1 MREIDG
7 YLLNDREAKD
17 CISLIRGGGILI
29 SAECVETLRHIF
41 AARIDHCSRKNY
53 IAWTSARDI
62 VEYALAGNLECLKE
76 YDYLLTREDC
86 GLKERDVIL

>member
-7 YLLNDREAKD
+7 YLLNDRESKD

-29 SAECVETLRHIF
+29 SAECAKVLRHIF
-41 AARIDHCSRKNY
+41 DARIDHCNAENY

-62 VEYALAGNLECLKE
+62 VEYALAGNYECLNR
-76 YDYLLTREDC
+76 TQ
-86 GLKERDVIL
+86 ILGRASAS

>member
-29 SAECVETLRHIF
+29 SAECAKVLRHILD
-41 AARIDHCSRKNY
+41 ARIDNAKDTSAY
-53 IAWTSARDI
+53 YAWTSARDI
-62 VEYALAGNLECLKE
+62 VEYALTDNVEGLSQF
-76 YDYLLTREDC
+76 DYYPTAED
-86 GLKERDVIL
+86 

>member
-29 SAECVETLRHIF
+29 SAECAKVLRHILD
-41 AARIDHCSRKNY
+41 ARIDNAKDTSAY
-53 IAWTSARDI
+53 YAWTSARDI
-62 VEYALAGNLECLKE
+62 VEYALAGNYECLKE
-76 YDYLLTREDC
+76 FDYLDTKED
-86 GLKERDVIL
+86 K

>member
-17 CISLIRGGGILI
+17 CISLIRGGGTLI
-29 SAECVETLRHIF
+29 SAECVEILRHIF
-41 AARIDHCSRKNY
+41 DARIDNALTHEAY

-62 VEYALAGNLECLKE
+62 IEYAFAGNYECLKE
-76 YDYLLTREDC
+76 FDYLDTKED
-86 GLKERDVIL
+86 K